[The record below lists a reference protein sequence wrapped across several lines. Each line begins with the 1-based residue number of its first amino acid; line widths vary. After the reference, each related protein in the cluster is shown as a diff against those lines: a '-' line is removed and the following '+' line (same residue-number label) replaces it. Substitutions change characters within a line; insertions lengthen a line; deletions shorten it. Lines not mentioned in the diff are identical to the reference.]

1 MNIRNA
7 LTFIFCLL
15 CLAGCNTLAPKF
27 TPAMVTSFA
36 APSNFHFDVATE
48 AEKLAMLQE
57 YDELGIDL
65 EEADEDSQPDQQPEK
80 FSKAESQA
88 VAISGDAWLFPYKL
102 EAQTP
107 LIFRDVLT
115 TYHFPSA
122 AEIEKNIARKEAKK
136 KAIQLAKAEAK
147 RNKPIQVKVNVRG
160 SKAHKERDKG
170 KSKNLWSHIYD
181 GYSLTHVSNPRIDAA
196 IERYTKSPYYFSKIS
211 KQAKP
216 YLYHIVQEIEKRG
229 LPLELAL
236 LPAIESAYEPSAYS
250 HMKAAGI
257 WQFTPG
263 TAEHFGLKQNL
274 WYDERRD
281 IMTSTDAALGYLQ
294 YLHKFFDGD
303 WLLAIGAYNCGEG
316 NMRKAIR
323 RNQRAGK
330 PTDFW
335 SLDLPEETKAF
346 VPKIL
351 AVARVVVE
359 PEKYGVNVNYIPNT
373 PYLQT
378 VEIDKRIDLSVAAKF
393 AGLSAHEFKRLNPGY
408 RRHVTGPDGPYQLA
422 LPISKV
428 ANFKSKLKKVT
439 LKDLMP
445 NPELAQL
452 ELKTDGKTEEFASV
466 AKKAEK
472 HIHTVRSGDSLWE
485 IAQQY
490 KVSVSKLI
498 DWNKISKRQTLRL
511 GQKLTIWQDLMS
523 NSELAQL
530 KLKADEKTEELASVA
545 KKSNKHV
552 HTVRSGDSLWEI
564 ARQYQ
569 VSVSKLTYWNK
580 ISKRQNLRLGQK
592 LTIWQDS

>member
-1 MNIRNA
+1 MTAYLPFQRLSLDFFGKINYYPQVMNIRNA
-7 LTFIFCLL
+7 LTFIFCSL

-27 TPAMVTSFA
+27 TPGMVTSFA
-36 APSNFHFDVATE
+36 APSSFHFDVTTKTD
-48 AEKLAMLQE
+48 KLAMT
-57 YDELGIDL
+57 
-65 EEADEDSQPDQQPEK
+65 EEADDLEFEKTNEDSQPKQLVRQSEK
-80 FSKAESQA
+80 FSKAESQS

-107 LIFRDVLT
+107 LIFREVLT

-122 AEIEKNIARKEAKK
+122 AEIEKNIAQKEAQKK
-136 KAIQLAKAEAK
+136 AKKEAIQLAKAEAK
-147 RNKPIQVKVNVRG
+147 RNKPVKVKVNVRG
-160 SKAHKERDKG
+160 IKAHKKRT
-170 KSKNLWSHIYD
+170 KSKNKDLWDRIYD

-196 IERYTKSPYYFSKIS
+196 IERYTKSSYYFPKIS

-250 HMKAAGI
+250 HMKAAGL

-263 TAEHFGLKQNL
+263 TGKHFGLKQNV

-281 IMTSTDAALGYLQ
+281 IMTSTDAALSYLK

-316 NMRKAIR
+316 NMRKAVR
-323 RNQRAGK
+323 RNKRAGK

-351 AVARVVVE
+351 AVARVVVD
-359 PEKYGVNVNYIPNT
+359 PKKYGVRVNYISNT

-378 VEIDKRIDLSVAAKF
+378 VEIDKQIDLSVAAKF

-408 RRHVTGPDGPYQLA
+408 RRHATGPNGPYQLA

-428 ANFKSKLKKVT
+428 AHFKRKLKKVT

-452 ELKTDGKTEEFASV
+452 ELKVDKKQGK
-466 AKKAEK
+466 
-472 HIHTVRSGDSLWE
+472 R
-485 IAQQY
+485 
-490 KVSVSKLI
+490 VSKKV
-498 DWNKISKRQTLRL
+498 DKN
-511 GQKLTIWQDLMS
+511 
-523 NSELAQL
+523 
-530 KLKADEKTEELASVA
+530 
-545 KKSNKHV
+545 SNKHEHV

-569 VSVSKLTYWNK
+569 VSVSKLTSWNK
-580 ISKRQNLRLGQK
+580 ISKRQTLRLGQK
-592 LTIWQDS
+592 LTIWQDG

>member
-1 MNIRNA
+1 MNIKNA
-7 LTFIFCLL
+7 LTFIFCSL

-27 TPAMVTSFA
+27 TPEMVTSFA
-36 APSNFHFDVATE
+36 AQSSFSFQQAIETE
-48 AEKLAMLQE
+48 KST
-57 YDELGIDL
+57 II
-65 EEADEDSQPDQQPEK
+65 EEVKEDSQVHKQLAPQPEK

-122 AEIEKNIARKEAKK
+122 AEIEKNIAKKEAEKAAKK
-136 KAIQLAKAEAK
+136 KAIQLAKAEKAK
-147 RNKPIQVKVNVRG
+147 AERNKPVKVKVNVR
-160 SKAHKERDKG
+160 SSTKRKRHKG
-170 KSKNLWSHIYD
+170 KSKNLWARIHD
-181 GYSLTHVSNPRIDAA
+181 GYSLTHVSHPRIEAA
-196 IERYTKSPYYFSKIS
+196 IKRYTKSPYYFPKIS

-216 YLYHIVQEIEKRG
+216 YLYHIVKEIEKRG

-250 HMKAAGI
+250 HMRAAGI

-263 TAEHFGLKQNL
+263 TAKHFGLKQNV

-281 IMTSTDAALGYLQ
+281 IMTSTDAALGYLK

-323 RNQRAGK
+323 RNKRAGK

-335 SLDLPEETKAF
+335 SLDLPNETKAF

-359 PEKYGVNVNYIPNT
+359 PKKYGVNVNYIPNT

-378 VEIDKRIDLSVAAKF
+378 VEIDQQIDLSVAAKF

-408 RRHVTGPDGPYQLA
+408 RRRATGPNGPYQLA
-422 LPISKV
+422 LPINKV
-428 ANFKSKLKKVT
+428 AKFKRKLKKVT

-445 NPELAQL
+445 NPELAKL
-452 ELKTDGKTEEFASV
+452 ELKVGKKQGKRVSNKT
-466 AKKAEK
+466 AKNANKRV
-472 HIHTVRSGDSLWE
+472 HTVRSGDSLWE
-485 IAQQY
+485 IARQY
-490 KVSVSKLI
+490 RVTVSKLTR
-498 DWNKISKRQTLRL
+498 WNKISKRQTLRL
-511 GQKLTIWQDLMS
+511 GQKLTIWQDS
-523 NSELAQL
+523 
-530 KLKADEKTEELASVA
+530 
-545 KKSNKHV
+545 
-552 HTVRSGDSLWEI
+552 
-564 ARQYQ
+564 
-569 VSVSKLTYWNK
+569 
-580 ISKRQNLRLGQK
+580 
-592 LTIWQDS
+592 